1 LIIAL
6 GFWLGLS
13 WALETAPALGQE
25 NVESYTVAAGDTLFV
40 IAQRFGVSIE
50 AITLLNNINDPNLL
64 RVGQVLLIPAA
75 GANLNA
81 VPTHLI
87 QAEPGDTL
95 QAIGQRYSLDVN
107 TLASLNS
114 ISAAARLFPGQAVR
128 LPAGQA
134 SRPLVPPLRFGAIQR
149 IVAPSQLV
157 QGRTGRLLV
166 QSSRPLALRAEWNGL
181 PLSFMALSLTST
193 QQIAFLPVPAL
204 LGPGAFTLTVAYT
217 AANGLPL
224 THQQLIPVVDGGYER
239 QSIDLPP
246 DRAALLDPALV
257 TAEAQKVIAV
267 WSQLT
272 PMLYWSGPFSRPIT
286 NQYETT
292 SPFGQRRSYNGGPF
306 SDYHAGQDFGAPAGV
321 AVTAPA
327 NAFVALAEPLTVRG
341 NAVLL
346 DHGGGVYTGYW
357 HLSELRVAPGQHVAA
372 GDLIGLVGNTG
383 LSTGAHLHWEM
394 RIYGVAVNPMQF
406 LEEPLVSIPP

>member
-1 LIIAL
+1 V
-6 GFWLGLS
+6 
-13 WALETAPALGQE
+13 TPA
-25 NVESYTVAAGDTLFV
+25 
-40 IAQRFGVSIE
+40 
-50 AITLLNNINDPNLL
+50 
-64 RVGQVLLIPAA
+64 
-75 GANLNA
+75 
-81 VPTHLI
+81 
-87 QAEPGDTL
+87 
-95 QAIGQRYSLDVN
+95 
-107 TLASLNS
+107 
-114 ISAAARLFPGQAVR
+114 
-128 LPAGQA
+128 
-134 SRPLVPPLRFGAIQR
+134 
-149 IVAPSQLV
+149 QLV

-166 QSSRPLALRAEWNGL
+166 ESNRPLAWRAEWNGL

-204 LGPGAFTLTVAYT
+204 LGPGVFTLTVTYT

-224 THQQLIPVVDGGYER
+224 THQQLIPVVDGGYES
-239 QSIDLPP
+239 QYIDLPA

-257 TAEAQKVIAV
+257 AAEAQKVIAV

-272 PMLYWSGPFSRPIT
+272 PVLYWSGPFRRPIA

-306 SDYHAGQDFGAPAGV
+306 NDYHAGQDFGAPAGV
-321 AVTAPA
+321 TVTAPA
-327 NAFVALAEPLTVRG
+327 NAMVALAEPLTVRG

-357 HLSELRVAPGQHVAA
+357 HLSELRVAPGQRVAA

-406 LEEPLVSIPP
+406 LEEALISTPE